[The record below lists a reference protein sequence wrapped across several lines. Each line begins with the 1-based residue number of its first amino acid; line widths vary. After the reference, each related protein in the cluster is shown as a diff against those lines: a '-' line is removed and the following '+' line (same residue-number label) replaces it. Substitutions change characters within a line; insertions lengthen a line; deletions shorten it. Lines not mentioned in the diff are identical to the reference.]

1 MPAYEMDIHDYWR
14 IINRRKIRIVLFV
27 LLTVIATIF
36 YTNMQTPIYKTS
48 SIIKVEKR
56 KAIATILTDIVTYSP
71 GDTMES
77 ECANITSFNVLGK
90 VAQQVG
96 LVKKDTSP
104 VEKEAIIRNLKN
116 DVKTEVIGDTNQ
128 IKISVSSDNGE
139 KAQTLANKIAEVY
152 VLEHHLSKIK
162 EAQNVKKF
170 IEAQLKNYQRALI
183 ESERSLYEF
192 RSKNPMFDTKKKE
205 NIDYSNQLT
214 KVVELEKKAVELE
227 VQLSTL
233 LTEYTEKY
241 PPVELIKGKIQKI
254 RNDIDI
260 ERRKLLSKK
269 KDASEKEIELAQLNR
284 DITINETIYSM
295 FKNKFEEA
303 RIMEAEK
310 AKEIAIVEPAPL
322 PRRPTSPKKGTNVMI
337 GATIGVILGLIFA
350 FVSEA
355 LDTSISTIDD
365 MEEFLKVSVIGVVPH
380 VESSEGKLRFWRKLF
395 VKDKGKEP
403 YYKKLIT
410 HFEPKSPVSE
420 AFRIIRTNLGTLK
433 TTKVCKTLLFTSS
446 GLHEG
451 KTTMLSNVG
460 VVLAQMGKRVLLVE
474 ADLRRPILQHMFGIN
489 REPGLTNYL
498 IGQINWRDA
507 VQTSTDILLGKL
519 GFDATLKTPGIEN
532 LHILTA
538 GIIPSNP
545 AELLQ
550 SENMK
555 TFINESKKE
564 FDIVLYDTPPILP
577 VTDAVIISKLVD
589 GVILIYQVGRT
600 SRHAVIRAKSHLEK
614 AEAKVLGIILN
625 DIKIDMEIDISSY
638 YKYRY
643 YTSIPEEEKTNP
655 S

>member
-14 IINRRKIRIVLFV
+14 IVNRRKIRIALFV
-27 LLTVIATIF
+27 LLTITATIF
-36 YTNMQTPIYKTS
+36 YTNMQTPIYETS

-90 VAQQVG
+90 VAQQAG
-96 LVKKDTSP
+96 LLKKDTSTM
-104 VEKEAIIRNLKN
+104 EKEEIIRNLKN
-116 DVKTEVIGDTNQ
+116 NVKTEVIGDTNQ

-152 VLEHHLSKIK
+152 VIEHHLSKIK
-162 EAQNVKKF
+162 EAQNAKKF
-170 IEAQLKNYQRALI
+170 IETQLKNYQRALK
-183 ESERSLYEF
+183 ESERRLYEF
-192 RSKNPMFDTKKKE
+192 RSKNPMFDIKKKE

-214 KVVELEKKAVELE
+214 KVVELEKKAVDLE

-233 LTEYTEKY
+233 LTEYTEEY
-241 PPVELIKGKIQKI
+241 PPVKFIKEKIQKI
-254 RNDIDI
+254 RNNIDV
-260 ERRKLLSKK
+260 ERRKLLLKK

-303 RIMEAEK
+303 RIMEAER
-310 AKEIAIVEPAPL
+310 AKEITIVEPAPL
-322 PRRPTSPKKGTNVMI
+322 PRKPTSPKKETNIMM
-337 GATIGVILGLIFA
+337 GAVIGVILGLIFA

-355 LDTSISTIDD
+355 LDTSIGTIDD
-365 MEEFLKVSVIGVVPH
+365 MEGFLKVSVIGVVPH
-380 VESSEGKLRFWRKLF
+380 VKSSEGKLRFWRKLF

-410 HFEPKSPVSE
+410 HFEPKSPISE
-420 AFRIIRTNLGTLK
+420 AFRIIRTNLETLK
-433 TTKVCKTLLFTSS
+433 ATKPCRTMLFTSS

-451 KTTMLSNVG
+451 KTMVLSNVG

-474 ADLRRPILQHMFGIN
+474 TDFRKPILKDMFGIN

-498 IGQINWRDA
+498 IGQLDWRGA

-564 FDIVLYDTPPILP
+564 FDIVLYDTPPVLP
-577 VTDAVIISKLVD
+577 VTDAIIMSKLVD
-589 GVILIYQVGRT
+589 GVILIYQVGKT
-600 SRHAVIRAKSHLEK
+600 SRQAVIRAKSHLEK

-625 DIKIDMEIDISSY
+625 DIKVDMEIDTSS

-643 YTSIPEEEKTNP
+643 YTSIPEEKKTN
-655 S
+655 SS

>member
-14 IINRRKIRIVLFV
+14 VINRRKIRIALFV
-27 LLTVIATIF
+27 LLTVTATIF

-90 VAQQVG
+90 VAQQIG
-96 LVKKDTSP
+96 LVKKDISP
-104 VEKEAIIRNLKN
+104 IEKEEIIRNLKN

-152 VLEHHLSKIK
+152 VLEHHLSKIE

-170 IEAQLKNYQRALI
+170 IETQLKNYQRALI

-254 RNDIDI
+254 RNDIDV
-260 ERRKLLSKK
+260 ERRKLLLKK

-284 DITINETIYSM
+284 DIIINETIYSM

-310 AKEIAIVEPAPL
+310 AKEITIVEPAPL

-337 GATIGVILGLIFA
+337 GAIIGVILGLIFA

-355 LDTSISTIDD
+355 LDTSIGTIDD
-365 MEEFLKVSVIGVVPH
+365 MEEFLKISVIGVVPH
-380 VESSEGKLRFWRKLF
+380 VKSSEGKLKFWKKLF
-395 VKDKGKEP
+395 VKDKEKEP

-410 HFEPKSPVSE
+410 HFEPKSPISE
-420 AFRIIRTNLGTLK
+420 AFRIIRTNLETLK
-433 TTKVCKTLLFTSS
+433 TTRSCKTILFTSS

-451 KTTMLSNVG
+451 KTTVLSNVG

-474 ADLRRPILQHMFGIN
+474 ADFRKPILKDMFGIN

-498 IGQINWRDA
+498 IGQLDWRDA

-577 VTDAVIISKLVD
+577 VTDAIVMSKLVD

-600 SRHAVIRAKSHLEK
+600 SRQAVIRAKSHLEK
-614 AEAKVLGIILN
+614 AEAKILGIILN
-625 DIKIDMEIDISSY
+625 DIKIDMEIDTSSY

-643 YTSIPEEEKTNP
+643 YTSIPEEKKTN
-655 S
+655 SS

>member
-14 IINRRKIRIVLFV
+14 IVNRRKIRIALFV
-27 LLTVIATIF
+27 LLTVAATIF
-36 YTNMQTPIYKTS
+36 YTNMQTPIYQTS
-48 SIIKVEKR
+48 SVIKVEKR
-56 KAIATILTDIVTYSP
+56 KAIATILTDIITYSP

-90 VAQQVG
+90 VAQQIG
-96 LVKKDTSP
+96 LIKKDASAI
-104 VEKEAIIRNLKN
+104 EKESTIRSLKN
-116 DVKTEVIGDTNQ
+116 DVRTEVIGDTNQ
-128 IKISVSSDNGE
+128 IRIFVSSDNGE

-152 VLEHHLSKIK
+152 VLEHHISKIK

-170 IEAQLKNYQRALI
+170 IEAQLENYQRALT
-183 ESERSLYEF
+183 ESERRLYEF
-192 RSKNPMFDTKKKE
+192 RSKNPMFDIKKKE
-205 NIDYSNQLT
+205 NIDYSNQLV
-214 KVVELEKKAVELE
+214 KVVELEKKAVDLE

-233 LTEYTEKY
+233 LTEYTEEY
-241 PPVELIKGKIQKI
+241 PPVKLIKGKIQKI
-254 RNDIDI
+254 RSDIDA

-269 KDASEKEIELAQLNR
+269 KNASEKEIKLAQLNR

-303 RIMEAEK
+303 RIMEAER
-310 AKEIAIVEPAPL
+310 AKEITIVEPAPL
-322 PRRPTSPKKGTNVMI
+322 PRTPASPNKQTNVMI
-337 GATIGVILGLIFA
+337 GTVIGVILGLIFA

-355 LDTSISTIDD
+355 LDTSIGTIDD

-380 VESSEGKLRFWRKLF
+380 VKSSEGKLRLWRKLF

-410 HFEPKSPVSE
+410 HFEPKSPISE
-420 AFRIIRTNLGTLK
+420 SFRIIRTNLETLK
-433 TTKVCKTLLFTSS
+433 TTRACKTILFTSS

-451 KTTMLSNVG
+451 KTTVLSNVG

-474 ADLRRPILQHMFGIN
+474 ADFRKPILKDMFGIN

-498 IGQINWRDA
+498 IGQLDWKDA

-555 TFINESKKE
+555 TFTNESKKE
-564 FDIVLYDTPPILP
+564 FDIVLYDTPPVLP
-577 VTDAVIISKLVD
+577 VTDAVIMSKLVD

-614 AEAKVLGIILN
+614 AEAKILGIILN
-625 DIKIDMEIDISSY
+625 DIKIDMEIDTSSY

-643 YTSIPEEEKTNP
+643 YTSIPEEKKT
-655 S
+655 SSS